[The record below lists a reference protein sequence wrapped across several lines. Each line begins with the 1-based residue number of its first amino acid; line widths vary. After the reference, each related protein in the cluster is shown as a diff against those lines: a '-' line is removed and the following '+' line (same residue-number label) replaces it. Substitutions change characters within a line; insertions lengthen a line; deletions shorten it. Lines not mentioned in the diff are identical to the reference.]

1 MDNRRLTAHSGHSGS
16 TFDRSESIVMCT
28 FVFVFVCCKN
38 YSYPYMAVDYY
49 WNLLYYDD
57 AISFNVVWLQCR
69 VLKYEVVVEPS
80 TSFNCCSTCFSL
92 LRAIHSVS
100 GLCQLLFLSRGFLSA
115 YFVAVWGVEWERY
128 QILSPKFRQIC
139 IFWLVEL
146 HKRPWTQGDE

>member
-1 MDNRRLTAHSGHSGS
+1 MRASSCAPSYLYL
-16 TFDRSESIVMCT
+16 
-28 FVFVFVCCKN
+28 FVAKTT
-38 YSYPYMAVDYY
+38 PTLIWLWIYY

-69 VLKYEVVVEPS
+69 VLKYEVVVELS

-115 YFVAVWGVEWERY
+115 YFVLFGALNGKDIRFFLPSFAKFVSSG
-128 QILSPKFRQIC
+128 LSSFIKDHG
-139 IFWLVEL
+139 
-146 HKRPWTQGDE
+146 HKEMNECNLG